1 MDTGYA
7 ILYLEINLFSLALIG
22 IILRKTMGLSK
33 MVAQRNFV
41 MSIISEMIFFISDTV
56 FVLISN
62 KVIPGN
68 GAAIMACKTVYFFST
83 STMCFFWFL
92 YFEYLRETAFVKDKI
107 QIQRSASLVLLMA
120 ILLFANFFG
129 GFLFYVDSSGEYH
142 RGTLFLLTYALAY
155 PYIIVACL
163 RIIVSIVRKDSS
175 KDRNY
180 LMLLAFF
187 PIVPGIS
194 GIIQL
199 INPRI
204 PAACVA
210 MSLTTLVLY
219 LSWIDQLIALDPLT
233 GLSNRKQLGHSFEHW
248 KKSRNEQDKLFLFL
262 VDANRFKFINDTYGH
277 LQGDNALKMIAGAL
291 RKSCKGLQKRAI
303 IARYGGDEFVVLVAT
318 NSDDTNEALKKRIN
332 DKLAEIVQDED
343 LPFDLT
349 ISIGVSEFSD
359 EDTLKTLIAKA
370 DKAMYEDKAL
380 SR

>member
-1 MDTGYA
+1 
-7 ILYLEINLFSLALIG
+7 
-22 IILRKTMGLSK
+22 
-33 MVAQRNFV
+33 
-41 MSIISEMIFFISDTV
+41 
-56 FVLISN
+56 
-62 KVIPGN
+62 
-68 GAAIMACKTVYFFST
+68 
-83 STMCFFWFL
+83 
-92 YFEYLRETAFVKDKI
+92 
-107 QIQRSASLVLLMA
+107 
-120 ILLFANFFG
+120 
-129 GFLFYVDSSGEYH
+129 
-142 RGTLFLLTYALAY
+142 
-155 PYIIVACL
+155 
-163 RIIVSIVRKDSS
+163 
-175 KDRNY
+175 
-180 LMLLAFF
+180 MLLAFF